1 MIQEHLPLITGKG
14 SYIDDINPKNVVYLH
29 IIRSPIARGIIKS
42 ISKPESALLSLTW
55 EDVKLYMPVRL
66 FPDLAKTAQV
76 AKMPVL
82 ADGRVNFVGQPI
94 LAFVVEDRYRTE
106 DVAEEVLI
114 DYDELKPVVDPEES
128 LNADPIHPGLK
139 SNISIDQLLEGGNLS
154 LKNKAEVVVSRKL
167 KQQRVVSNPMEPKGF
182 ICWWDNDILNVY
194 VSTQAPFG
202 VKNDL
207 REILGISPEKI
218 RVYSAPNVGGGFG
231 NKSGGYPE
239 YVLAAIA
246 SLKLGRPVKWIE
258 TRSEMLVNTQS
269 LGRGE
274 VSDMRLYATKDGE
287 ILGIEGTI
295 IANIGAFD
303 YGIGFIAPLFIAR
316 LSNGPYK
323 MKFASIRA
331 MGVFTNTPPMGFY
344 RGAGRPEAALIH
356 ETLVEDL
363 AEELGVDSVEIRR
376 RNLIGD
382 NGYVTPLGVRIDPAG
397 YNEVLNEAEKYYRKA
412 KEVYKDKGV
421 SIVTFAEIVR
431 TSPGEGARVKIENGK
446 VHFYLGIGPHG
457 QAYGS
462 TFKRLASEVLGISE
476 DKIEIT
482 TGSSEIVKEGIGSFG
497 SRAGTIGG
505 SAVIA
510 AATELLKKLN
520 TNSLN
525 ESELVK
531 YEGVEAEVFYKAD
544 DIFAPG
550 AHVAVIDVDKET
562 GFIRVLEYYA
572 VDDVG
577 RAMNKEEIEGQII
590 GSVLQGASQ
599 VIIEAMRYDERG
611 IPLCSSI
618 ADCGVPTA
626 LEAPLKVK
634 TEYIE
639 YPSQLLSR
647 SRGVGEAG
655 TTGALP
661 AVFIAVEKVTKK
673 KFDRTPVDPWILV
686 SST

>member
-382 NGYVTPLGVRIDPAG
+382 NGYVTPL
-397 YNEVLNEAEKYYRKA
+397 
-412 KEVYKDKGV
+412 
-421 SIVTFAEIVR
+421 
-431 TSPGEGARVKIENGK
+431 
-446 VHFYLGIGPHG
+446 
-457 QAYGS
+457 
-462 TFKRLASEVLGISE
+462 
-476 DKIEIT
+476 
-482 TGSSEIVKEGIGSFG
+482 
-497 SRAGTIGG
+497 
-505 SAVIA
+505 
-510 AATELLKKLN
+510 
-520 TNSLN
+520 
-525 ESELVK
+525 
-531 YEGVEAEVFYKAD
+531 
-544 DIFAPG
+544 
-550 AHVAVIDVDKET
+550 
-562 GFIRVLEYYA
+562 
-572 VDDVG
+572 
-577 RAMNKEEIEGQII
+577 
-590 GSVLQGASQ
+590 
-599 VIIEAMRYDERG
+599 
-611 IPLCSSI
+611 
-618 ADCGVPTA
+618 
-626 LEAPLKVK
+626 
-634 TEYIE
+634 
-639 YPSQLLSR
+639 
-647 SRGVGEAG
+647 
-655 TTGALP
+655 
-661 AVFIAVEKVTKK
+661 
-673 KFDRTPVDPWILV
+673 
-686 SST
+686 

>member
-14 SYIDDINPKNVVYLH
+14 SYIDDISPKNVVYLSVV
-29 IIRSPIARGIIKS
+29 RSPIARGIIKRV
-42 ISKPESALLSLTW
+42 SKPENALISLTW
-55 EDVKLYMPVRL
+55 EDVKIYMPARL
-66 FPDLAKTAQV
+66 FPDLARNAQV

-82 ADGRVNFVGQPI
+82 ADDRVNFVGQPI
-94 LAFVVEDRYRTE
+94 LAFAVDDRYKTE
-106 DVAEEVLI
+106 DVAEEVSI
-114 DYDELKPVVDPEES
+114 DYEELKPVVDPEES
-128 LNADPIHPGLK
+128 LNAEPIHPSLK
-139 SNISIDQLLEGGNLS
+139 TNISIDQFLEGGNLS
-154 LKNKAEVVVSRKL
+154 LRSKADVVVSRKI
-167 KQQRVVSNPMEPKGF
+167 KQHRIVSNPMETKGF
-182 ICWWDNDILNVY
+182 ICWWENDVLNVY

-207 REILGISPEKI
+207 REVLGISPEKI

-246 SLKLGRPVKWIE
+246 SLKLGKPVKWIE

-274 VSDMRLYATKDGE
+274 VSDMKLYATRDGE

-331 MGVFTNTPPMGFY
+331 LGVFTNTPPMGFY

-363 AEELGVDSVEIRR
+363 AEELGMDPVEIRR
-376 RNLIGD
+376 KNLIGD
-382 NGYVTPLGVRIDPAG
+382 NGYITPLGVRIDPAG
-397 YNEVLNEAEKYYRKA
+397 YNEVLDTAEKYYRKA
-412 KEVYKDKGV
+412 KEVYNDKGV
-421 SIVTFAEIVR
+421 SIITFAEIVR

-446 VHFYLGIGPHG
+446 VNFYLGLGPHG
-457 QAYGS
+457 QAYAS
-462 TFKRLASEVLGISE
+462 TFRRLASEVLGISQ
-476 DKIEIT
+476 DKIEIM

-510 AATELLKKLN
+510 AATELLKKIN
-520 TNSLN
+520 VNSL
-525 ESELVK
+525 SEVDLTK
-531 YEGVEAEVFYKAD
+531 YEGIEAEVFYKAD

-550 AHVAVIDVDKET
+550 AHVAVVDVDEET
-562 GFIRVLEYYA
+562 GFIKVLEYYA

-577 RAMNKEEIEGQII
+577 RVMNKEEIEGQII
-590 GSVLQGASQ
+590 GGVLQGMSQ

-626 LEAPLKVK
+626 LEAPLKVN
-634 TEYIE
+634 TDYVE
-639 YPSQLLSR
+639 YPSQLLSK

-661 AVFIAVEKVTKK
+661 AVFIAVEKATKR
-673 KFDRTPVDPWILV
+673 KFDRTPIDPWLIT
-686 SST
+686 S

>member
-14 SYIDDINPKNVVYLH
+14 TYIDDISPKNVVYLH
-29 IIRSPIARGIIKS
+29 VVRSPIARGIIKS
-42 ISKPESALLSLTW
+42 ISRPESALLSLTW
-55 EDVKLYMPVRL
+55 DDVKAYIPARL

-76 AKMPVL
+76 ARMPVL

-94 LAFVVEDRYRTE
+94 LAFVVEDRYKTE
-106 DVAEEVLI
+106 DVAEEVSI
-114 DYDELKPVVDPEES
+114 DYEELKPIVDPEEAI
-128 LNADPIHPGLK
+128 NAEPIHPGLK

-154 LKNKAEVVVSRKL
+154 LKSKADVVVRRKI
-167 KQQRVVSNPMEPKGF
+167 KQHRIVSNPMEPKGF
-182 ICWWDNDILNVY
+182 ICWWDNDVLNVY

-202 VKNDL
+202 VRNDL
-207 REILGISPEKI
+207 REILNIPPEKI

-246 SLKLGRPVKWIE
+246 SKKLGRPVKWIE
-258 TRSEMLVNTQS
+258 TRSEMLVNAQS

-274 VSDMRLYATKDGE
+274 VSDMKLYATKDGE
-287 ILGIEGTI
+287 VLGIEGSV
-295 IANIGAFD
+295 IANIGAYD
-303 YGIGFIAPLFIAR
+303 YGINFFTSLFVSR

-331 MGVFTNTPPMGFY
+331 MSVFTNTPPMGFY

-356 ETLVEDL
+356 ETLIEDL
-363 AEELGVDSVEIRR
+363 AEELGMDPVEIRR
-376 RNLIGD
+376 KNLIGD
-382 NGYVTPLGVRIDPAG
+382 NGYVTPLGVKIDPAG

-412 KEVYKDKGV
+412 KETHKDKGI
-421 SIVTFAEIVR
+421 SIVIFSEIVR
-431 TSPGEGARVKIENGK
+431 TSPGEGARAQIKDGK
-446 VHFYLGIGPHG
+446 VYIYLGIGPHG

-462 TFKRLASEVLGISE
+462 TFKKLASEVLGISE
-476 DKIEIT
+476 DKIEIVTGT
-482 TGSSEIVKEGIGSFG
+482 TETVKEGIGSFG

-510 AATELLKKLN
+510 ASRELLSKINK
-520 TNSLN
+520 NSLN
-525 ESELVK
+525 EEDLIK

-550 AHVAVIDVDKET
+550 AHVAVVDVDKET
-562 GFIRVLEYYA
+562 GFAKVLEYYA

-577 RAMNKEEIEGQII
+577 RVMNKEEIEGQII
-590 GSVLQGASQ
+590 GGVLQGASQ

-626 LEAPLKVK
+626 LESPLKVYPY
-634 TEYIE
+634 YIE
-639 YPSQLLSR
+639 YPSQLLSK

-661 AVFIAVEKVTKK
+661 AVFIALEKAVKK
-673 KFDRTPVDPWILV
+673 KFNVTPVDPWLIA
-686 SST
+686 ST